1 MALIDTG
8 YWTTGLLSPRIVQI
22 AQSYNIRVT
31 HYERHGDDC
40 SGYKFHGRGN
50 FFSVIHIKELAALV
64 EKDDYEGI
72 DRLVHLACHILTD
85 DMAGLYALRDE
96 QVAVSAKRD

>member
-1 MALIDTG
+1 MALINTA

-22 AQSYNIRVT
+22 AQSYNLRVT
-31 HYERHGDDC
+31 HYENDRDDR
-40 SGYKFHGRGN
+40 SSYLFHGCGN
-50 FFSVIHIKELAALV
+50 SFSVVTIKELVALF
-64 EKDDYEGI
+64 ENDDYEGI
-72 DRLVHLACHILTD
+72 DRLVHIACQNLTD

>member
-31 HYERHGDDC
+31 HYEKDGDDR
-40 SGYKFHGRGN
+40 SGYSFHGRSDYY
-50 FFSVIHIKELAALV
+50 SVVTIKELAALF
-64 EKDDYEGI
+64 ENDDYEGI
-72 DRLVHLACHILTD
+72 DRLVPRACQNLTD
-85 DMAGLYALRDE
+85 DMAGPYALRAE